1 MSKYFNFDIEKISP
15 SQVHLFDK
23 EIAKIRLL
31 GVQAISFLIL
41 IFTPI
46 LAPLQFKHLYQDKGQ
61 TVLYWY
67 ISYVILIMLVSA
79 AIFFVSRYYRAKEE
93 NLIFYANFMFY
104 FLMFWTCQGNLVV
117 SFVGIYYGSDILS
130 VIIAPSVFSTIFFLT
145 RQYRLWLLIS
155 YYCVVIGVISLMGHH
170 TFFQMLDKG
179 VSLFG
184 IFLLYYIVADFLAYS
199 WHYEKKRQFENVK
212 TNQALALKTQQQEDT
227 FYAVLNA
234 INSLSKDP
242 KKEVLPKDINL
253 DVKERTFNLISEFT
267 KTQHQFNETLK
278 KYEDIFENVNDGI
291 LILDQFGRIKDI
303 NKAGKII
310 LEIEDSSF
318 QDVSLEQIVYEEDR
332 AKSKIYLDMLINEGE
347 YKGYEGRIVTSKG
360 NIKHVEVNSTAIYQ
374 SGIFAGSRDIIRD
387 ITERKNAEEE
397 IFKARN
403 SEKQFLANMSHEI
416 RTPLNAIIGMS
427 HLLFDTKPNADQ
439 IEYLNIIKNSS
450 NFLLSLISDILD
462 MSKIEAGKMEL
473 NLVNFDLW
481 GLLKTIEKTFVL
493 KLERKP
499 IKFTLDL
506 DEKIKGVWLAD
517 KLILNQ
523 ILFNIV
529 SNAEKFTERGEIKL
543 QVKVLKSTDKD
554 KQLLEFSVSDT
565 GIGMPTEKLD
575 LIFQKF
581 TQIHEK
587 KSQKQ
592 QGTGLGLALCK
603 EFVEMQNGNI
613 TAESTPNVGTK
624 ICFVIPLTKISDLN
638 SHEVPEPNKNID
650 SKLGSGRILVAEDNK
665 FNRLFVEK
673 VLIKNNLTFDFAL
686 DGNEAIEKAQTTQ
699 YSLILMDI
707 EMPILDGFEATIAI
721 RNTENI
727 NQFTPIIALTASA
740 LSSIKENA
748 LHVGMNGFLSK
759 PFTPDQLN
767 ELLNEFVCAK

>member
-15 SQVHLFDK
+15 SQIHLFDK

-46 LAPLQFKHLYQDKGQ
+46 LAPLQFRHLYQDKGQ

-67 ISYVILIMLVSA
+67 IAYVILIMVVSA
-79 AIFFVSRYYRAKEE
+79 SIFFVSRYYRAKEE
-93 NLIFYANFMFY
+93 NLIFYGNFMFY
-104 FLMFWTCQGNLVV
+104 FLMLWTCQGNLVV
-117 SFVGIYYGSDILS
+117 SFVGVYYGSDILS
-130 VIIAPSVFSTIFFLT
+130 VIIAPSVFSTIFLMK
-145 RQYRLWLLIS
+145 RRGRLWLLVS
-155 YYCVVIGVISLMGHH
+155 YYCIVLGVLALMEQYS
-170 TFFQMLDKG
+170 FFQMLDKG

-212 TNQALALKTQQQEDT
+212 TNQTLALKTQQQEDT

-242 KKEVLPKDINL
+242 KNEVLPKDINL
-253 DVKERTFNLISEFT
+253 DVKERTFNLIADFT

-291 LILDQFGRIKDI
+291 LILDQYGQIKDI
-303 NKAGKII
+303 NKAGKGI
-310 LEIEDSSF
+310 LEIEDGNF
-318 QDVSLEQIVYEEDR
+318 QHISLGQIVYEEDR
-332 AKSKIYLDMLINEGE
+332 QKSKSYLDLLVNEGE
-347 YKGYEGRIVTSKG
+347 YKGYEGRIVTLMG

-374 SGIFAGSRDIIRD
+374 NGVFAGSRDIIRD

-473 NLVNFDLW
+473 NLANFDLW

-499 IKFTLDL
+499 IKFVLDL
-506 DEKIKGVWLAD
+506 DEKVRGMWQAD

-529 SNAEKFTERGEIKL
+529 SNAEKFTEKGEIKL
-543 QVKVLKSTDKD
+543 QVKIVGSQEE

-565 GIGMPTEKLD
+565 GIGMPSEKLD
-575 LIFQKF
+575 VIFQKF

-603 EFVEMQNGNI
+603 EFVEMQNGYI
-613 TAESTPNVGTK
+613 VAESTLNKGTT
-624 ICFVIPLTKISDLN
+624 IRFVLPLSKISDLN
-638 SHEVPEPNKNID
+638 LHEGNEPQEYSNRQMNTGK
-650 SKLGSGRILVAEDNK
+650 ILVAEDNK

-673 VLIKNNLTFDFAL
+673 VLLKNNVPFEFAL
-686 DGNEAIEKAQTTQ
+686 DGNEAIEKAQSTQ

-721 RNTENI
+721 RNTENY
-727 NQFTPIIALTASA
+727 NQHTPIIALTASA
-740 LSSIKENA
+740 LSSIKEHA

-767 ELLNEFVCAK
+767 DVLKAFVCKD